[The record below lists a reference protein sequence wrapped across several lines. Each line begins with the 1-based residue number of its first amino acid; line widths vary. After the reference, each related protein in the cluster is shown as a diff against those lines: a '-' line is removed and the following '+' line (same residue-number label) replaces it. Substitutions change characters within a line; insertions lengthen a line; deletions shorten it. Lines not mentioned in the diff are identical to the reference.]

1 MTIEFDTSEAP
12 WLITRFPANW
22 TPAELEAYF
31 VSFSAY
37 LDRDEPYVHIS
48 DLTVATTMSSA
59 ATRKQAGEFISRE
72 AARMRRLCLGAAQV
86 HTSPVIRGAL
96 TAIFWISAP
105 PFAQT
110 NAASVAAAADWLR
123 PRVRAAGLD
132 VPPRYRERS

>member
-1 MTIEFDTSEAP
+1 MAIEFDTSDAP

-22 TPAELEAYF
+22 TPAELETYF
-31 VSFSAY
+31 VAFSAY

-48 DLTVATTMSSA
+48 ELSLASPMSSA
-59 ATRKQAGEFISRE
+59 ATRKQAGEFIARE
-72 AARMRRLCLGAAQV
+72 SARMRRLCLGAAQV

-105 PFAQT
+105 PFAQV
-110 NAASVAAAADWLR
+110 NAASLSAAADWLR

-132 VPPRYRERS
+132 VPARYRERS